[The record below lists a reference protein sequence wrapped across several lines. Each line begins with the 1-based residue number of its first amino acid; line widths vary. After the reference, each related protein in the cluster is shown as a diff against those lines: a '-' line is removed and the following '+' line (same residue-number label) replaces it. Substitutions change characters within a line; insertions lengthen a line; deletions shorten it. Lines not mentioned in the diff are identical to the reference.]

1 MKTIQTDYNKQATD
15 FLAATGVTISIV
27 FDRHGKHFESDTQ
40 ERDIYSVTI
49 TRGTRSFTLKFGASI
64 NDSGIV
70 YIGNNPKP
78 TGATLF
84 NHKGYHCVS
93 AHYAK
98 QLYNKASTKV
108 LTKRSEPTTY
118 DVLTCLQKHDVGT
131 FEDFCDEFGYD
142 TDSRKAEKTY
152 QAVCEEYKNVCII
165 WKEAE
170 LEQLQEIQ

>member
-1 MKTIQTDYNKQATD
+1 MKNTIDYNQQAID
-15 FLAATGVTISIV
+15 FLTATGVTISIV
-27 FDRHGKHFESDTQ
+27 FDRHGKHFEGDTQ
-40 ERDIYSVTI
+40 ERDIYNVTI
-49 TRGTRSFTLKFGASI
+49 RRGTRSFSFKFGASI

-84 NHKGYHCVS
+84 NHNGYHCVS

-98 QLYNKASTKV
+98 QLFNKASTKV
-108 LTKRSEPTTY
+108 LAKRSEPTAY
-118 DVLTCLQKHDVGT
+118 DILTCLTKYDPGN
-131 FEDFCDEFGYD
+131 FENFCNEFGYD

-152 QAVCEEYKNVCII
+152 KAVCEEYKNVCTV
-165 WKEAE
+165 WNDAE